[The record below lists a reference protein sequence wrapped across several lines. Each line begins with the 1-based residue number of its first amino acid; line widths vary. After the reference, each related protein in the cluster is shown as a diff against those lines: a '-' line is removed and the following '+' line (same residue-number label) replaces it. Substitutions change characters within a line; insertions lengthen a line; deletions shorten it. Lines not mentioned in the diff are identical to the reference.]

1 MELQWMVVFLIMCAE
16 VFLCLLFILPLPT
29 PLRKLICKVSSLAQ
43 SPQVR
48 TALVAVFLV
57 IAFLF
62 VDAIRS
68 QNHLREEA
76 HLHRDAIAQLN
87 SVQNRLFRA
96 QRNAYL
102 TGFTL
107 FLMLVLY
114 RFQLNTIEMLAS
126 DEKIASLKKDL
137 NAATEEQR
145 RLQEQSRKGQGQSD
159 NEKLQELQ
167 KEIVSLKKENK
178 ELVASLNAAN
188 KEKDSTSKKDD

>member
-1 MELQWMVVFLIMCAE
+1 MELQWMVVFLIMCTE